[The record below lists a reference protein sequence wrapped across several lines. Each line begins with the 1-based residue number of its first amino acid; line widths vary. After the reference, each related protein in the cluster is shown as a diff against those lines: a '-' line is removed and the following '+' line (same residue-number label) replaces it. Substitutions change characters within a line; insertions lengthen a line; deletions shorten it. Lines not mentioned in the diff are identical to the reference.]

1 MKPSELIAQ
10 ATKAGC
16 ETITD
21 YAEWC
26 YAKGQLD
33 TLSEVVADIKDVT
46 IIPEHINK
54 AIEEGINNEKNTK
67 SNQ

>member
-33 TLSEVVADIKDVT
+33 TLREVLVDIKNVT

-54 AIEEGINNEKNTK
+54 AIESFVEKEGCRE
-67 SNQ
+67 